1 MAYGL
6 AYSPHRKKN
15 RNNFFLFVCLYSFFR
30 GGLSAFAAQP
40 DLYDALVIKAR
51 NGDCQPILN
60 WLQTEQERRPLS
72 DREIADEIEIN
83 AWIGHDSDIVALWPQ
98 VAGRSLSVHTKLVA
112 ARAYR
117 NLKQWQQALAL
128 FRQAGADRSSDEGE
142 RSQYLMTLADAHFFK
157 EALAQGKDFAQGSG
171 SSRAYLTLSYIQK
184 AAGLRQ
190 DAWQSATKAYSLDPH
205 SKEVGF
211 AYLDANDDNR
221 VIAGELVVV
230 AHLPLSSVRQR
241 QVELAQGA
249 EYVRNA
255 LIPTQTEKNRFVLA
269 DRTLSYYQG
278 LLLRYKKDPNAKAD
292 LRVARID
299 RLGALLARYQMREL
313 ISEYQKLKAEGPVPA
328 YAQNW
333 VATAY
338 LYLRQP
344 VKAAAIWKQII
355 NLSDRETVNLYFT
368 ALVESGQLRKAKALA
383 AKLEQT
389 VPYQTAIYGLP
400 TRQDNDQWLD
410 VQQMRVTLQQNQNR
424 LSRARDQAEH
434 LAGTA
439 STNQELAVEL
449 AGVYIERGWPRKA
462 EDTLKRAEYLDPSN
476 IGLESQQ
483 GLDALDLQDWRK
495 ATLLARDVIGRVPED
510 ETAQRVSR
518 ALRIHN
524 MMELDIEGDKGIN
537 SNSPVTGAHDFN
549 LRALLYSMPLHY
561 NWRVF
566 AGVGYNNS
574 HFEEGTGTDRVQI
587 VGVEYRN
594 RNNWISLEGDHHA
607 YGHGDAY
614 GGILSG
620 WHDFDDHWRL
630 GGSLER
636 LGEQIPLRALRN
648 NVTGSTGALYVL
660 WRENEKRQVRL
671 DFADSRFSDSNNRQ
685 AYNLLAQ
692 QRIFSSARWILD
704 FSPSI
709 SSSHNTARNTFYYNP
724 HQDLAILPSITAQ
737 EILYRRYE
745 MQWSQTFEIGEGVYV
760 ERGYPT
766 KAITSFSYGQN
777 FQFNDA
783 LAFGAS
789 VIWDKRPYDGE
800 RQRNLAVS
808 FNINYRF

>member
-1 MAYGL
+1 MLYRLYFSRHLDKIGK
-6 AYSPHRKKN
+6 S
-15 RNNFFLFVCLYSFFR
+15 FFSFVCLCSFFR
-30 GGLSAFAAQP
+30 EDLSAFAAEP
-40 DLYDALVIKAR
+40 DFYDTLIIKAR
-51 NGDCQPILN
+51 HGDCQPILN
-60 WLQTEQERRPLS
+60 WLQNEQKRQPLS

-83 AWIGHDSDIVALWPQ
+83 AWIGHDSDIAALWPQ

-128 FRQAGADRSSDEGE
+128 FRQAGADCSSDEGE
-142 RSQYLMTLADAHFFK
+142 RSQYLMTLADANFFK

-184 AAGLRQ
+184 AAGLKQ
-190 DAWQSATKAYSLDPH
+190 NAWQSATKAYSLDPH
-205 SKEVGF
+205 SIEAGF
-211 AYLDANDDNR
+211 AYLDANDENR
-221 VIAGELVVV
+221 VIAGELVVA
-230 AHLPLSSVRQR
+230 AHLPLSSMRQR

-255 LIPTQTEKNRFVLA
+255 LIPAQTEKNRFVLA

-299 RLGALLARYQMREL
+299 RLGGLLARYQMREL
-313 ISEYQKLKAEGPVPA
+313 ISEYKKLKAEAPVPA

-344 VKAAAIWKQII
+344 VKAAAIWEQII

-368 ALVESGQLRKAKALA
+368 ALVESDQLRKAKALV

-424 LSRARDQAEH
+424 LSRGRDQAEH

-483 GLDALDLQDWRK
+483 GLDALELQDWRK
-495 ATLLARDVIGRVPED
+495 ATLLTRDVIGRMPEN

-524 MMELDIEGDKGIN
+524 MMELEIEGDKGIN

-549 LRALLYSMPLHY
+549 LRTLLYSMPLHY

-574 HFEEGTGTDRVQI
+574 NFEEGTGTDRVQI

-594 RNNWISLEGDHHA
+594 RNNWVSLEGDHHA

-614 GGILSG
+614 GGVLSG

-636 LGEQIPLRALRN
+636 LGEHIPLRALRN

-685 AYNLLAQ
+685 AYNLLLQ

-709 SSSHNTARNTFYYNP
+709 SSSHNTARNTLYYNP

-766 KAITSFSYGQN
+766 KAITNFSYGQN

-800 RQRNLAVS
+800 RQRNLEVS